1 MTGTREAEMAK
12 LLENTYRHV
21 NIALINEMAIFCRQ
35 LGVDIWETIRGAAT
49 KPFGFQAFYPG
60 PGVGGHCIPIDPN
73 YLSYRV
79 RQLGE
84 QFRLIELA
92 QEINDFMPQ
101 YVADQAI
108 DLLARSGIE
117 ATNARILMLGVAYK
131 PGIGDTRETPAT
143 GVVRRLRELGAV
155 IEFADPL
162 VDSFGVDGLELVRRD
177 DPTEASSES
186 DLTIIHSPHDAFN
199 LEEIQASAKLVF
211 DLRGVLPTST
221 HERL

>member
-1 MTGTREAEMAK
+1 MAK

-73 YLSYRV
+73 YLSYSV

-92 QEINDFMPQ
+92 QEINQFMPE
-101 YVADQAI
+101 YVANQAVDI
-108 DLLARSGIE
+108 LTRNGIE
-117 ATNARILMLGVAYK
+117 AAAARILMLGVAYK
-131 PGIGDTRETPAT
+131 PGIGDTRETPAED
-143 GVVRRLRELGAV
+143 VVRRLRESGAMV
-155 IEFADPL
+155 DYVDPFVDSFIVDDVELTRHDDPL
-162 VDSFGVDGLELVRRD
+162 V
-177 DPTEASSES
+177 ASSEA
-186 DLTIIHSPHDAFN
+186 DLTIIHTPHDRFDFSAI
-199 LEEIQASAKLVF
+199 EGSAKLIF
-211 DLRGVLPTST
+211 DLRGALPDST